1 MIDEKTQRRKRPVY
15 FWDEDLYKK
24 HKSKFL
30 FRKPILFCQ
39 STNGQLSAVFQ
50 GEHVDRSKYTGEKL
64 RQLRA
69 ERGVGKPPAKR
80 AAQRAKL
87 LEGMQA

>member
-1 MIDEKTQRRKRPVY
+1 MIVNGHRKRPAY

-24 HKSKFL
+24 HKKAFL
-30 FRKPILFCQ
+30 FRKPILFVQ
-39 STNGQLSAVFQ
+39 STNGKLAPVFA
-50 GEHVDRSKYTGEKL
+50 GPALKEGKYTGEKL

-69 ERGVGKPPAKR
+69 ERGVGKPPAKV

-87 LEGMQA
+87 LEGMTA

>member
-30 FRKPILFCQ
+30 FKKPILFCQ
-39 STNGQLSAVFQ
+39 HTNGKLWPVFQ
-50 GEHVDRSKYTGEKL
+50 GEHVDSNKYTGEKL

-69 ERGVGKPPAKR
+69 ERGVGRPPRIVAEKR
-80 AAQRAKL
+80 ANL

>member
-30 FRKPILFCQ
+30 FRKPVLFCQ
-39 STNGQLSAVFQ
+39 D
-50 GEHVDRSKYTGEKL
+50 EYVDRSKYTGEKL

-69 ERGVGKPPAKR
+69 ERGVGRPPHIR

-87 LEGMQA
+87 LEGMSA